1 MENNF
6 ILTSRLCLEM
16 TQEELAKKIN
26 NHGLKC
32 SKSAVCKWEK
42 GQRNPQ
48 QIVINLIKSWL
59 EESTEE

>member
-1 MENNF
+1 
-6 ILTSRLCLEM
+6 M